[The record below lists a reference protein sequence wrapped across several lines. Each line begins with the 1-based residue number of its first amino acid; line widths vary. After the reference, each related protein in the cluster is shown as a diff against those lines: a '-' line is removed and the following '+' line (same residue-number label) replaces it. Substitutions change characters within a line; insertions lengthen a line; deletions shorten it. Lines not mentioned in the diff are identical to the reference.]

1 MGWTWTD
8 LQDVPQAVYD
18 ELIAYLT
25 DEQARAA
32 RRR

>member
-18 ELIAYLT
+18 ELIAYLLE
-25 DEQARAA
+25 EQART
-32 RRR
+32 RR